1 MLNEQ
6 PHEDTALIESI
17 RRGKRIRTENG
28 NHPLESHSNGIDNG
42 IHDNTYDRG
51 KIGRG
56 PTNMARVWARK
67 IRKEVEFDELG
78 HPIGPN
84 KIRNGAYLPID
95 TPDWHTV
102 SDGTKNELLELVKV
116 ILRYLHLYLSA
127 TSNFL

>member
-1 MLNEQ
+1 MLNEH

-17 RRGKRIRTENG
+17 RRGKHIRIENG
-28 NHPLESHSNGIDNG
+28 NNPLESHSNGIDNA
-42 IHDNTYDRG
+42 IHDNTGFSIIFFFSEDDRG

-84 KIRNGAYLPID
+84 KSEYVEYIGTLVRNGPYLPID
-95 TPDWHTV
+95 TP
-102 SDGTKNELLELVKV
+102 N
-116 ILRYLHLYLSA
+116 
-127 TSNFL
+127 